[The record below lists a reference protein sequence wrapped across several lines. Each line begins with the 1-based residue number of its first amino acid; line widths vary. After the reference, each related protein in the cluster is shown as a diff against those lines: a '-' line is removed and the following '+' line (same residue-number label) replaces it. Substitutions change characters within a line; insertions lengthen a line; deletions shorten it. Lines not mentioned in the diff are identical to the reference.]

1 MQNYANSVL
10 MNVSSFLQIQ
20 KSSYL
25 KIILFFF
32 LFSFPCCCLLA
43 AWCCGGCSAKD
54 ERGEDKW
61 LLSLLFG
68 SWGPQWLPEGAT
80 HKNHNKV
87 AEAL

>member
-1 MQNYANSVL
+1 

-25 KIILFFF
+25 KIVFSTSYSLFHV
-32 LFSFPCCCLLA
+32 A
-43 AWCCGGCSAKD
+43 ACWAVGVSGGCSAKD

-68 SWGPQWLPEGAT
+68 S
-80 HKNHNKV
+80 
-87 AEAL
+87 